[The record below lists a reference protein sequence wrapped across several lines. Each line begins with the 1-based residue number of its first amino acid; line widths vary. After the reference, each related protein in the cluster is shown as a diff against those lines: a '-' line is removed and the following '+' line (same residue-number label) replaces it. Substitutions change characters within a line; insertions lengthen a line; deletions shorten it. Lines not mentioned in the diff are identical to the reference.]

1 MMNCFEKHNDDA
13 LKTLYY
19 LGKKLFEMSENTF
32 FLFQININFSYS

>member
-19 LGKKLFEMSENTF
+19 LGKLFEMSENTF
-32 FLFQININFSYS
+32 FYFKSI